1 MLHRFNT
8 ALARRPYC
16 LYRVSLP
23 PADAVQRA
31 VDFWASRKCAITKHD
46 MDPQLRQHGYTG
58 VEMKGG
64 SALKSMAKG
73 VLEET
78 SPLIGLLGLAKPF
91 RRVLPDTFTIGIAA
105 SSASPRTG
113 VSELF
118 CLHTSDDA
126 HDEISQP
133 RDFTEHQMTV
143 LGKELER
150 EGLLVEPPRA
160 FNETGLPE
168 DHVLSNSSW
177 FRMRRQAKK
186 DRRKRG

>member
-1 MLHRFNT
+1 MLHRFNV

-16 LYRVSLP
+16 LYKVSLEP
-23 PADAVQRA
+23 TDAIQRA
-31 VDFWASRKCAITKHD
+31 VDFWAARKRSITKHD
-46 MDPQLRQHGYTG
+46 MDPQLRQHGHTG
-58 VEMKGG
+58 VVMKGG

-78 SPLIGLLGLAKPF
+78 SPLIGLLGLAKLF

-105 SSASPRTG
+105 SLTSPRTG

-118 CLHTSDDA
+118 CFHTSDDS

-150 EGLLVEPPRA
+150 EGLLVEPPPPFIEA
-160 FNETGLPE
+160 GLPE
-168 DHVLSNSSW
+168 GHVLSNSSW
-177 FRMRRQAKK
+177 FRLRRQARK
-186 DRRKRG
+186 DRRKLG